1 MTAVAE
7 NIDFQYQVLLHISE
21 KVEFHPIMMGRALG
35 AAPTLIE
42 HDKETEMNR
51 WSNLLAWGAVAVV
64 AALAVLNWSTLM
76 APAPLNLVVAQVEAP
91 LGVVMLG
98 LTTVLVALFFVA
110 YLRNQ
115 IGSLLET
122 RKLLKEVQR
131 VHDLA
136 DQAEASRIESLH
148 KLISTE
154 FRLLN
159 ERLGSVAAVTQPAS
173 TDSDGSPLSLT
184 EIVTRSE
191 HS

>member
-1 MTAVAE
+1 MEQPAG
-7 NIDFQYQVLLHISE
+7 L
-21 KVEFHPIMMGRALG
+21 GRRGPL
-35 AAPTLIE
+35 
-42 HDKETEMNR
+42 
-51 WSNLLAWGAVAVV
+51 V

-76 APAPLNLVVAQVEAP
+76 APAPLNLVVAQVQAP

-98 LTTVLVALFFVA
+98 LAAVLVALFFVA

-136 DQAEASRIESLH
+136 DQAEASRIQNLH
-148 KLISTE
+148 QLISTE

-159 ERLGSVAAVTQPAS
+159 ERLDPVATLTRPSSAEP
-173 TDSDGSPLSLT
+173 DGNPMSLT
-184 EIVTRSE
+184 EIVTRGEQSRGITP
-191 HS
+191 HSSRETNKE